1 VHLSIARRF
10 FGVIGDDVRL
20 ERADAVDWV
29 KHYRGPGFDMIIDDL
44 FGDYAGDPQRSVSA
58 DADWV
63 GGLSRCLN
71 PEGMIVS
78 NFTSPLELDISA
90 YRSDPAWRRH
100 FSAAFRLSTLQN
112 YNAVGVFLRRPATTG
127 QLRRRVNRIPALDPR
142 RPTGLRYRISTL

>member
-1 VHLSIARRF
+1 
-10 FGVIGDDVRL
+10 
-20 ERADAVDWV
+20 
-29 KHYRGPGFDMIIDDL
+29 
-44 FGDYAGDPQRSVSA
+44 
-58 DADWV
+58 
-63 GGLSRCLN
+63 
-71 PEGMIVS
+71 MIVS

-112 YNAVGVFLRRPATTG
+112 YNAVGAFLRRPATTG